1 VIEADPPMRIGY
13 NARLLAAP
21 DLRGWNRYTVNLLE
35 ALIRL
40 GVAPVLYSDRPLHPD
55 HLARLP
61 GAEVRVSPPMAYDRW
76 EQLWFPRQARQDRV
90 ELLHSPFNYG
100 LPWSSHC
107 PRVLTLHDAIDRVYA
122 PARPQGPPTL
132 GMLRER
138 LRHWSA
144 RARAHRVITVSDHAR
159 GDLVRRLGLP
169 ADRVVVIPEAAD
181 PRFHRP
187 VADREREDV
196 SRRHGLSDPYV
207 FYVGGWERRK
217 NIPFLVN
224 AFAGAGLGRVD
235 LVLAGGKDEQRDG
248 LAGLGHS
255 LGLDGRLRLIGR
267 VADSDLPS
275 LYAGALGFVYPS
287 EYEGFGLQ
295 LCEAMALGRPVLA
308 SDATSLPEVLGD
320 GGDTFPI
327 DTPEVLAGQLRRL
340 ATDPAYRD
348 DLSRRAR
355 ARSLAFSWDRT
366 AEATLAVYR
375 DLVGA

>member
-1 VIEADPPMRIGY
+1 MRIGY

-40 GVAPVLYSDRPLHPD
+40 GVGPVLYSDRPVHPD
-55 HLARLP
+55 HLARLS

-76 EQLWFPRQARQDRV
+76 EQFWFPRQARRDRV

-122 PARPQGPPTL
+122 PARPQAPPTL
-132 GMLRER
+132 GSLRER
-138 LRHWSA
+138 FRHWAA
-144 RARAHRVITVSDHAR
+144 RVRADRVITVSDHAR

-169 ADRVVVIPEAAD
+169 AARVVVIPEAAD

-187 VADREREDV
+187 VDDRERQEV
-196 SRRHGLSDPYV
+196 SGRHGLSDPYV

-248 LAGLGHS
+248 LAGLGRS

-267 VADSDLPS
+267 VADADLPA
-275 LYAGALGFVYPS
+275 LYAGAIGFVYPS

-308 SDATSLPEVLGD
+308 SCATSLPEVLGD

-327 DTPEVLAGQLRRL
+327 DTPEVLTGQLRRL
-340 ATDPAYRD
+340 ATDLAYRD

-375 DLVGA
+375 ELVRS

>member
-40 GVAPVLYSDRPLHPD
+40 GVAPVLYSDRPVHPD

-122 PARPQGPPTL
+122 PARSQGLPTL

-169 ADRVVVIPEAAD
+169 AARVVVIPEAAD

-248 LAGLGHS
+248 LAGLGRS

-267 VADSDLPS
+267 VADADLPA
-275 LYAGALGFVYPS
+275 LYAGAIGFVYPS

-308 SDATSLPEVLGD
+308 SRATSLPEVLGD

-327 DTPEVLAGQLRRL
+327 DTPEVLTGQLRRL

-375 DLVGA
+375 DLVRS